1 MRVTLSWD
9 VPEGSIDET
18 VTVDDARGRQLL
30 SDGFARL
37 VPQGPFDPGE
47 YSVKDVV
54 AYLDSAPEE
63 ERIRVLSAEVSGRN
77 RAGIVNR

>member
-1 MRVTLSWD
+1 MRVTLCWD
-9 VPEGSIDET
+9 VPEGKVDET

-37 VPQGPFDPGE
+37 TPQGPFDPDE
-47 YSVKDVV
+47 HSVKEVL

-63 ERIRVLSAEVSGRN
+63 ERTRVLSAEVSGRN